1 MIFKSSSAPDCLLVR
16 EQQIAQTMI
25 KENSVSTK
33 EAYKEKIEAEV
44 DLAQAKLAELKAQ
57 ARSSTADA
65 RIEYDE
71 QIDKLLQKVEATRD
85 KLKELGESGEDSW
98 EQLKDSI
105 EHTWNSLNSTIR
117 DAVARLKK

>member
-1 MIFKSSSAPDCLLVR
+1 M
-16 EQQIAQTMI
+16 
-25 KENSVSTK
+25 STK

-65 RIEYDE
+65 RIKYDD
-71 QIDKLLQKVEATRD
+71 QIDKLQQRVDATRD

-105 EHTWNSLNSTIR
+105 EHTWKTLNSAVR
-117 DAVARLKK
+117 DAVARIKK